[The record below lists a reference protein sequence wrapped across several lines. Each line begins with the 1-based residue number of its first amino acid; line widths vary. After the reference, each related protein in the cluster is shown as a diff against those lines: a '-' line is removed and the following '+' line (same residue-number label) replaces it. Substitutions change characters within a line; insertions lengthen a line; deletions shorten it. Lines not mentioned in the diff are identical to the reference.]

1 MRSSLCAHTER
12 SDGGNEEG
20 AEDFFHDGDFLVNET
35 GEENANPLL
44 GLRTNKPLQ
53 VVPAC
58 GAAEATSTVPTFQ
71 AL

>member
-20 AEDFFHDGDFLVNET
+20 AEDFVHDGDFLVNET
-35 GEENANPLL
+35 GEGNAKPLL
-44 GLRTNKPLQ
+44 SFTTIRHLQ